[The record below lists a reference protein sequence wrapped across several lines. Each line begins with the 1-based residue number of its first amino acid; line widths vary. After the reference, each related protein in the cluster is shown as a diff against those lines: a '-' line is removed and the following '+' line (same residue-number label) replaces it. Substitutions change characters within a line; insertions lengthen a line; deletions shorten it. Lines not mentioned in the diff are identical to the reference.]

1 MGAFK
6 ELHIELCE
14 MMEDEVKRNPVVRD
28 LIAKP
33 RRNAGK
39 HSDKR
44 KVMIEDLTNVR
55 AELEQEVR
63 DLVDEMKP
71 KADKDERRAELIAD
85 LHQLQ
90 ALVDKLNQVQT
101 EIEEFDDEQ

>member
-1 MGAFK
+1 M
-6 ELHIELCE
+6 
-14 MMEDEVKRNPVVRD
+14 VKRNPVVRD

-44 KVMIEDLTNVR
+44 AVMIEDLTNVR

-63 DLVDEMKP
+63 DLVNEMKP
-71 KADKDERRAELIAD
+71 KDYKDERRAELLAD
-85 LHQLQ
+85 LYQLQ
-90 ALVDKLNQVQT
+90 ALVDKLTEVQN
-101 EIEEFDDEQ
+101 EIEEYEDDK

>member
-1 MGAFK
+1 M
-6 ELHIELCE
+6 
-14 MMEDEVKRNPVVRD
+14 KRNPVVRD

-44 KVMIEDLTNVR
+44 AVMIEDLTNVR

-71 KADKDERRAELIAD
+71 KDYRDERRAELLAD
-85 LHQLQ
+85 VQQLQ
-90 ALVDKLNQVQT
+90 ALVDKLKQVQS

>member
-1 MGAFK
+1 M
-6 ELHIELCE
+6 
-14 MMEDEVKRNPVVRD
+14 KRNPVVRD

-33 RRNAGK
+33 NRNAGK

-55 AELEQEVR
+55 EELEQEMR
-63 DLVDEMKP
+63 ELIEAMLP

-85 LHQLQ
+85 LRELK
-90 ALVDKLNQVQT
+90 ALVLKAKQVQL
-101 EIEEFDDEQ
+101 ELEGCEDAK

>member
-1 MGAFK
+1 M
-6 ELHIELCE
+6 
-14 MMEDEVKRNPVVRD
+14 VKRNPVVRD

-44 KVMIEDLTNVR
+44 AVMIEDLTNVR

-63 DLVDEMKP
+63 DLIDEMKP
-71 KADKDERRAELIAD
+71 KADKDERRAELLAD
-85 LHQLQ
+85 VQQLQ
-90 ALVDKLNQVQT
+90 ALVDKLKQVQS

>member
-1 MGAFK
+1 M
-6 ELHIELCE
+6 
-14 MMEDEVKRNPVVRD
+14 KRNPVVRD

-44 KVMIEDLTNVR
+44 KVMIEDLTIVR
-55 AELEQEVR
+55 EELEQEMR
-63 DLVDEMKP
+63 ELIEAMLP

-85 LHQLQ
+85 LHQLL
-90 ALVDKLNQVQT
+90 ALAQKAERVQH
-101 EIEEFDDEQ
+101 ELEESDDE

>member
-1 MGAFK
+1 M
-6 ELHIELCE
+6 
-14 MMEDEVKRNPVVRD
+14 KRNPVVRD

-55 AELEQEVR
+55 EELEQEMR
-63 DLVDEMKP
+63 ELIEAMLP

-85 LHQLQ
+85 LYQLL
-90 ALVDKLNQVQT
+90 ALAQKAERVQH
-101 EIEEFDDEQ
+101 ELEESDDGQ

>member
-1 MGAFK
+1 
-6 ELHIELCE
+6 
-14 MMEDEVKRNPVVRD
+14 MMKRNPVVRD

-44 KVMIEDLTNVR
+44 AVMIEDLTNVR

-63 DLVDEMKP
+63 DLIDEMKP
-71 KADKDERRAELIAD
+71 KDYRDERRAELLAD
-85 LHQLQ
+85 VQQLQ
-90 ALVDKLNQVQT
+90 ALVDKLNQVQS

>member
-1 MGAFK
+1 M
-6 ELHIELCE
+6 
-14 MMEDEVKRNPVVRD
+14 KRNPVVRD

-44 KVMIEDLTNVR
+44 DVMIEDLTNVR
-55 AELEQEVR
+55 AELEQEY
-63 DLVDEMKP
+63 LALKIEMTRLAEAMLP

-85 LHQLQ
+85 LYQLR
-90 ALVDKLNQVQT
+90 ALVQKAKQVQS
-101 EIEEFDDEQ
+101 EIEECDDEQ

>member
-1 MGAFK
+1 M
-6 ELHIELCE
+6 
-14 MMEDEVKRNPVVRD
+14 KRNPVVRD

-44 KVMIEDLTNVR
+44 AVMIEDLTNVR

-63 DLVDEMKP
+63 DLIDEMKP
-71 KADKDERRAELIAD
+71 KDYRDERRAELLAD
-85 LHQLQ
+85 VQQLQ
-90 ALVDKLNQVQT
+90 ALVDKLNQVQS

>member
-1 MGAFK
+1 M
-6 ELHIELCE
+6 
-14 MMEDEVKRNPVVRD
+14 KRNPVVRD
-28 LIAKP
+28 LITKP

-44 KVMIEDLTNVR
+44 AVMIEDLTNVR

-71 KADKDERRAELIAD
+71 KDYRDERRAELLAD
-85 LHQLQ
+85 VQQLQ
-90 ALVDKLNQVQT
+90 ALVDKLNQVQN

>member
-1 MGAFK
+1 M
-6 ELHIELCE
+6 
-14 MMEDEVKRNPVVRD
+14 KRNPVVRD

-44 KVMIEDLTNVR
+44 DVMIEDLTNVR
-55 AELEQEVR
+55 AELEQEIR
-63 DLVDEMKP
+63 
-71 KADKDERRAELIAD
+71 ELCEVAAVKVESNKLKEARAD
-85 LHQLQ
+85 LDQLR
-90 ALVDKLNQVQT
+90 ALVDKLNQVQS

>member
-1 MGAFK
+1 M
-6 ELHIELCE
+6 
-14 MMEDEVKRNPVVRD
+14 KRNPVVRD

-44 KVMIEDLTNVR
+44 AVMIEDLTNVR

-63 DLVDEMKP
+63 DMVS
-71 KADKDERRAELIAD
+71 ELG
-85 LHQLQ
+85 
-90 ALVDKLNQVQT
+90 ALVTKLNQVQS
-101 EIEEFDDEQ
+101 EIEEYEDDK

>member
-1 MGAFK
+1 M
-6 ELHIELCE
+6 
-14 MMEDEVKRNPVVRD
+14 KRNPVVRD

-44 KVMIEDLTNVR
+44 DVMIEDLTNVR

-71 KADKDERRAELIAD
+71 KADKDERRAELLAD
-85 LHQLQ
+85 LYQLQ
-90 ALVDKLNQVQT
+90 ALVDKLNQVQS

>member
-1 MGAFK
+1 M
-6 ELHIELCE
+6 
-14 MMEDEVKRNPVVRD
+14 KRNPVVRD

-44 KVMIEDLTNVR
+44 DVMIEDLTNVR

-71 KADKDERRAELIAD
+71 KADKDERRAELLAD

-90 ALVDKLNQVQT
+90 ALVDKLTEVQN